1 MGNSSKG
8 MAKEANVFVQKTESG
23 LFQKNP
29 PILLKLWTECAIF
42 LVVETNVCI
51 RDTKRGEQILKEDK
65 NFFIVD
71 KSVLPEIF
79 LKVME
84 VKNLLE
90 SKKEKTVQDAVN
102 RVGISRSAFYK
113 YRDAVHPLYEN
124 TRGKTVTIAANLDD
138 TPGLLSAVLNSI
150 ATEGANILT
159 INQTIPINGIANVT
173 ITIETNEMQGEF
185 GRLMTQLE
193 NLQGMQS
200 IKIIGRE

>member
-1 MGNSSKG
+1 M
-8 MAKEANVFVQKTESG
+8 
-23 LFQKNP
+23 
-29 PILLKLWTECAIF
+29 
-42 LVVETNVCI
+42 
-51 RDTKRGEQILKEDK
+51 KEDK

-90 SKKEKTVQDAVN
+90 AKKEKTVQDAVN

-124 TRGKTVTIAANLDD
+124 TRGKTVTISTNLDN
-138 TPGLLSAVLNSI
+138 TPGLLSTVLNSV
-150 ATEGANILT
+150 ADEGANVLT

-173 ITIETNEMQGEF
+173 ITIETNEMSGDLE
-185 GRLMTQLE
+185 RLVAHIGGL
-193 NLQGMQS
+193 GGVQS
-200 IKIIGRE
+200 LKIIGRG

>member
-1 MGNSSKG
+1 M
-8 MAKEANVFVQKTESG
+8 
-23 LFQKNP
+23 
-29 PILLKLWTECAIF
+29 
-42 LVVETNVCI
+42 
-51 RDTKRGEQILKEDK
+51 KEDK

-90 SKKEKTVQDAVN
+90 SHKEKTVQDAVN

-113 YRDAVHPLYEN
+113 YRDAVHPL
-124 TRGKTVTIAANLDD
+124 
-138 TPGLLSAVLNSI
+138 LSSVLNNI

-173 ITIETNEMQGEF
+173 ITIETNEMHGEF
-185 GRLMTQLE
+185 GRLMSVLQQLD
-193 NLQGMQS
+193 GVQS
-200 IKIIGRE
+200 INIIARE